1 MKIEIS
7 KQAFEALIKES
18 FDAAIDEAYDTGV
31 NEASWFERLYTVEE
45 QGNGWTRTTST
56 VHDML
61 LTVVTNCQG
70 SQPITQYYLTDINA

>member
-7 KQAFEALIKES
+7 KQAFGVLINAQHPSVDHTLATE
-18 FDAAIDEAYDTGV
+18 EGTG
-31 NEASWFERLYTVEE
+31 WI
-45 QGNGWTRTTST
+45 RTTST

-61 LTVVTNCQG
+61 LITVTNYQG

>member
-1 MKIEIS
+1 MQIEIS
-7 KQAFEALIKES
+7 YQAFEALIKES

-45 QGNGWTRTTST
+45 QGNGWIRTTST

-61 LTVVTNCQG
+61 LTVVTNYSSG
-70 SQPITQYYLTDINA
+70 NPITQYYLTDINA

>member
-31 NEASWFERLYTVEE
+31 NDAAWFEHLYSMET
-45 QGNGWTRTTST
+45 GDGWTRTTST

>member
-7 KQAFEALIKES
+7 KQVFDVLINVHADVDHTLATE
-18 FDAAIDEAYDTGV
+18 EGTG
-31 NEASWFERLYTVEE
+31 WI
-45 QGNGWTRTTST
+45 RTTAT

-61 LTVVTNCQG
+61 LTMVTNYQG